1 MTSAAGGRILSVG
14 LTGGIACGRT
24 TVCSIL
30 TRLGACVVD
39 MDAVAHLLVAPGG
52 AAVARVE
59 AAFGAGFLD
68 ATGGIDR
75 KALGALVFGDTKSRR
90 RLEGIL
96 HPMILAETGRI
107 IEAFAAARGRGIAV
121 SDAALLVE
129 TGGYRRYDR
138 LVVVFCD
145 PKLQL
150 RRLMARDGLS
160 QTDALARIAAQ
171 APLDEKKE
179 LADYLIDTSTTL
191 AETESRTH
199 ELYASLLEDLE
210 RLPDL
215 PVRGKP

>member
-1 MTSAAGGRILSVG
+1 MINKAGGTILSVG

-39 MDAVAHLLVAPGG
+39 MDAVAHKLVAPDG
-52 AAVARVE
+52 AAVAAV
-59 AAFGAGFLD
+59 AGVFGTRFLD
-68 ATGGIDR
+68 PKGGIDR
-75 KALGALVFGDTKSRR
+75 KALGALVFGDKEARK

-96 HPMILAETGRI
+96 HPMILDETRKI
-107 IEAFAAARGRGIAV
+107 IEAFAATTVRGIAV

-145 PKLQL
+145 PRLQL
-150 RRLMARDGLS
+150 SRLMARDGFS

-171 APLDEKKE
+171 APLDEKKAM
-179 LADYLIDTSTTL
+179 ADYLVDTSTTL
-191 AETESRTH
+191 AETETRTH
-199 ELYASLLEDLE
+199 ELYAKLLEDLE

-215 PVRGKP
+215 PDRRKA